1 MTDELFL
8 PFDEH
13 PDRDRRRRRHAVDES
28 PRDPRRKKKKKKKR
42 GRGRSWMA
50 LLLSVV
56 LLGLLGGIGYFGYD
70 KIKSYFVT
78 PDYTS
83 AATSAEVTVEIKP
96 KWLGLDMA
104 KALKSKD
111 VIASEQAFIEAWE
124 ANPKAKG
131 IQPGFYKLRVQ
142 LSAADAIT
150 MLLDTANRIVKG
162 ITIPEG
168 KISLEIFDILS
179 KGLDIPVADFVAAAK
194 DPKALGVPDW
204 WFNRKDG
211 KKSAL
216 GTKGAIDGFLFPA
229 TYEFPP
235 NVTAKSALQ
244 IMVQKFL
251 DITTKMGFVDTV
263 QAERGISPYEALVAA
278 SIAQAESV
286 FEKDMAPVAR
296 VLYNRVYTGDFPC
309 NCLQIDSAVN
319 YWLRLS
325 GKLPKDSND
334 IVQSEQHNK
343 KDPYNTFDFSGMP
356 LGPISNPGEVALK
369 GAMNPPKNGYMFFM
383 TIDQKGTM
391 GWAKTWS
398 EHLTNIRKA
407 CSNGI
412 LSGGSCNQ

>member
-13 PDRDRRRRRHAVDES
+13 PDRDRRRRRHAVEDQ

-50 LLLSVV
+50 LLLSVIM
-56 LLGLLGGIGYFGYD
+56 LGCLGGIGYFGYD
-70 KIKSYFVT
+70 KISSYFIT
-78 PDYTS
+78 PDYTT
-83 AATSAEVTVEIKP
+83 AAASAEVQIEIKP
-96 KWLGLDMA
+96 HAQGLDMA
-104 KALKSKD
+104 KTLKAAD
-111 VIASEQAFIEAWE
+111 VIKSEKAFVEAWD
-124 ANPKAKG
+124 ANPKAKT
-131 IQPGFYKLRVQ
+131 IQAGFYRLRVQ
-142 LSAADAIT
+142 LSGADAIL
-150 MLLDTANRIVKG
+150 MLLDPRNRIVKG

-194 DPKALGVPDW
+194 DPIALGVPDW
-204 WFNRKDG
+204 WFNRKD
-211 KKSAL
+211 KKPSAK

-251 DITTKMGFVDTV
+251 DVTTKMGFVDTV
-263 QAERGISPYEALVAA
+263 QADRGISPYEALVAA

-319 YWLRLS
+319 YWMRLS

-356 LGPISNPGEVALK
+356 LGPISNPGEAALK
-369 GAMNPPKNGYMFFM
+369 GAMDPPKNDYMFFM
-383 TIDQKGTM
+383 TIDSKGTM

-398 EHLTNIRKA
+398 QHLTNIHKA